1 MQIPELLHKANAV
14 RCRCVYMSAALGGSG
29 GQADAA
35 ARLTGASATSRCSC
49 ITGTC
54 RKTFVAAIADCG

>member
-1 MQIPELLHKANAV
+1 M
-14 RCRCVYMSAALGGSG
+14 YMSAALGGSG